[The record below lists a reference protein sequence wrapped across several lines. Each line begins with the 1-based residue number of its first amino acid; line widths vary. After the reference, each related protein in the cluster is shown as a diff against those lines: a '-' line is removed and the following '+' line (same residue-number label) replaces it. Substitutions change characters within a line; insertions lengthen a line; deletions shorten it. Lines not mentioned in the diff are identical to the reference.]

1 MITVNTG
8 QTNYETIIS
17 VDRLNNPVLS
27 PNFSAGTTVV
37 FDGEVNTGTTVM
49 FELKDAAY
57 GIFMAN
63 WSADTYGTY
72 QVTVKNAI
80 TNVIYVSD
88 IYIVAA
94 PLDVNPVVYV
104 RL

>member
-27 PNFSAGTTVV
+27 PNFSAGTIVT
-37 FDGEVNTGTTVM
+37 FNGDVNTGTTVM
-49 FELKDAAY
+49 FELKDVAY
-57 GIFMAN
+57 GIHMAS

-104 RL
+104 GL